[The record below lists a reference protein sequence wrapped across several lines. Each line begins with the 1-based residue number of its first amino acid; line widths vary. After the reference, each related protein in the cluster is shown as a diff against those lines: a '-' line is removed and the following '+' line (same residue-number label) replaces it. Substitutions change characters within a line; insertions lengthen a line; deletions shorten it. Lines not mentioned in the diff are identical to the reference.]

1 MNDKV
6 IKRKKS
12 SSDLFIGEV
21 ETSIGKLSVFS
32 YRVKHA
38 MALERLMGG
47 TSIFDTGPEHFVR
60 MLIGITCNHS
70 EDVVDKQE
78 PEATLAQDDINALTE
93 NDLDVFTELFI
104 QDADYLVKE
113 TITHKRSEGDK
124 EVTSIE
130 WGDDVTEQKEGE
142 RLYEFLHRLFVIDEE
157 KTEAQR
163 KKFRDSLGLP
173 SSLMDQFEH
182 ATRLGSVMSEQLK
195 AIQPI
200 TSVGSAFKP
209 INDTHASIL
218 KHASVAREI
227 VEPFEHTTVVESP
240 KLSSVGSTKNWFA
253 EDQIKPIENLGEK
266 IQAKHEAEKQRAERT
281 IELTEQ
287 AVEHSNE
294 QLKVMNVMAEQM
306 VNLNQNQLVA
316 AEDSAQ
322 SSISSEKI
330 ARRGLA
336 INWAVLILTVCGLAI
351 TAFSTYMSYSDSKVD
366 SDTVKE
372 NMDLRAE
379 IVSKSEEINALKAQS
394 QKVTELEE
402 KLLELQLQLDQKDEP
417 SINLIKESNNQSVE
431 NS

>member
-47 TSIFDTGPEHFVR
+47 TSICDTGPEHFVR
-60 MLIGITCNHS
+60 MLIGITCNRS

-78 PEATLAQDDINALTE
+78 PEATLAQEDIDALTE

-113 TITHKRSEGDK
+113 TITHKRSDGDK
-124 EVTSIE
+124 EVTFIE
-130 WGDDVTEQKEGE
+130 WGDDVTEKKEGE

-182 ATRLGSVMSEQLK
+182 STRLGSIMNEQLK
-195 AIQPI
+195 AIHPI
-200 TSVGSAFKP
+200 MSVGSAFKP
-209 INDTHASIL
+209 IYDTHESIL
-218 KHASVAREI
+218 KRASVAKEI

-266 IQAKHEAEKQRAERT
+266 IQAKHEAEKLRAERT
-281 IELTEQ
+281 IELNEQ

-306 VNLNQNQLVA
+306 VNLNQNQLQAA
-316 AEDSAQ
+316 AENKA
-322 SSISSEKI
+322 SSQESGHI
-330 ARRGLA
+330 ARQGLN
-336 INWAVLILTVCGLAI
+336 INWAVLVMTFFGLLVGS
-351 TAFSTYMSYSDSKVD
+351 FSLYVTYTTTQIDAEMKV
-366 SDTVKE
+366 E
-372 NMDLRAE
+372 NE
-379 IVSKSEEINALKAQS
+379 QLKAELTEKDS
-394 QKVTELEE
+394 QLKEMEQQNKKIAELEAQIS
-402 KLLELQLQLDQKDEP
+402 KLQPAAPVSASQEP
-417 SINLIKESNNQSVE
+417 
-431 NS
+431 